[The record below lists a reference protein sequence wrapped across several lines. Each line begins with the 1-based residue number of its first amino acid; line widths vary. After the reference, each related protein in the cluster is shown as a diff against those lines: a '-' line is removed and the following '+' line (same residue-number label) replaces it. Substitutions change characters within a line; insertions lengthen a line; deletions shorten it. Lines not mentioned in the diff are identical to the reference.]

1 MLLTPMT
8 EKLDT
13 ELVLQPFNSVPLAE
27 QVQKAILSAIL
38 RGQFVEK
45 LPTEDVLAGMLN
57 VSRTTV
63 RAALQGLEQ
72 EGVITRRRAVGTTI
86 NRHVRPSALTLQRL
100 VGFAELLREKGYD
113 VRVEADRSRAERV
126 PADVA
131 EAFAGPLLEDQEV
144 FLTDTRFF
152 ADDHLAMCIRDV
164 VPWSK
169 LRDGSRLPDEPAPA
183 RFDFTRPYLVQPVDH
198 AVVEIVAA
206 VSRPGTTRLPV
217 TEGEAFTRLL
227 ERHYAVDGEL
237 MAVSLIDVDNHY
249 AVFEIVRRR

>member
-1 MLLTPMT
+1 VT
-8 EKLDT
+8 EQPDG
-13 ELVLQPFNSVPLAE
+13 ELVLQPFNSLPLAE
-27 QVQKAILSAIL
+27 QVQGAILNAIL
-38 RGQFVEK
+38 RRQFLDK
-45 LPTEDVLAGMLN
+45 LPNEDVLARMLN

-100 VGFAELLREKGYD
+100 VGFAELLKEKGYD
-113 VRVEADRSRAERV
+113 VHVEADRSRAERV
-126 PADVA
+126 PADVV
-131 EAFAGPLLEDQEV
+131 EAFAGQLPEEQEA

-152 ADDHLAMCIRDV
+152 ADDHLAICIRDA
-164 VPWSK
+164 VPWSR
-169 LRDGSRLPDEPAPA
+169 LRDKSGLPEERSPA

-206 VSRPGTTRLPV
+206 VSRPGATRLPV
-217 TEGEAFTRLL
+217 AEGEAFTRLL

-237 MAVSLIDVDNHY
+237 MAVSLIDVDNKY